1 MKEKSRYHNKARG
14 RITKNW
20 APIKT
25 SPRVQEGVAII
36 KEVLSDGQE
45 HSAKDLVSAF
55 EKAGSYQRYLYDALK
70 LLPEVKQNNRG
81 RGGCTYTWKSPE
93 PSQQAKRDAN
103 PVVAR
108 STDIA
113 KAKNDK
119 ESPKHAALRDRVE
132 EVLPGYDPVVS
143 IAQIANDDSVPIA
156 VRLECHR
163 DVAKY
168 TTPMVKAA
176 EITTDDQPIALN
188 FRWES

>member
-20 APIKT
+20 APVKT
-25 SPRVQEGVAII
+25 SPRVQEAVAII
-36 KEVLSDGQE
+36 KEILADGKE
-45 HSAKDLVSAF
+45 HPISELRTAF
-55 EKAGSYQRYLYDALK
+55 EAAGSYTRYLYDALK
-70 LLPEVKQNNRG
+70 ILPEVRQTMRG
-81 RGGCTYTWKSPE
+81 RGGCTYSWKAPVPSP
-93 PSQQAKRDAN
+93 QAQRDAN
-103 PVVAR
+103 PQVAR
-108 STDIA
+108 STDVA

-119 ESPKHAALRDRVE
+119 ESPKHAAIRDRVE

-188 FRWES
+188 FRWET